1 LISKYKTSN
10 YNDRDTMNY
19 RKLPDNQRSALSLF
33 VKLMRATNTVANRI
47 HGHLKE
53 NNLTVSQF
61 GVLEAL
67 YHLGPLSQGQLGVKI
82 LRSNANLTTVV
93 DSLEK
98 KKLVLRKRAG
108 EDRRKITVQL
118 TGDGIE
124 LISRVF
130 PRHAQVVTREME
142 FLRDDEKSALEKLL
156 RKFR

>member
-1 LISKYKTSN
+1 
-10 YNDRDTMNY
+10 
-19 RKLPDNQRSALSLF
+19 
-33 VKLMRATNTVANRI
+33 
-47 HGHLKE
+47 
-53 NNLTVSQF
+53 
-61 GVLEAL
+61 VLEAL

-142 FLRDDEKSALEKLL
+142 FLSDDEKSALEKLL